1 MSKPDSDSFRA
12 LEKLK
17 DISMEMLTITIEELL
32 QEGRCKKFLNSIQK
46 LKLLYPDWTGF
57 INNLLF
63 LFAPL
68 SRLVAC
74 HQEYERKHT
83 QSMGSLPDPAPALTK
98 KSSSPPANQKSPNL
112 VTQQDPH
119 TLLKASAMCCVSFL
133 GACWFVFFN
142 VDFLNIHLMLTV
154 VISFPL
160 VGFHSWKRFLEER

>member
-17 DISMEMLTITIEELL
+17 DVSMEMLMITIEELL
-32 QEGRCKKFLNSIQK
+32 QEGRCRKFLNSIQK

-63 LFAPL
+63 IFAPL

-83 QSMGSLPDPAPALTK
+83 QSTGSLPDASPVLPK
-98 KSSSPPANQKSPNL
+98 KSSSPVNQKSPNL
-112 VTQQDPH
+112 IPQQDPH

-133 GACWFVFFN
+133 GACWFVYDSNYF
-142 VDFLNIHLMLTV
+142 V
-154 VISFPL
+154 SFAPNSWSLLL
-160 VGFHSWKRFLEER
+160 VGYHS